1 MVENKTILGLTN
13 AGQFEVYPQVWKKH
27 TDDPDLLRVLSS
39 ADRQDVS
46 TDEIYPV
53 PACFYFTRT
62 ERFALTGDR
71 YGLIAEGAVVELKP
85 GVLMSGANMG
95 KGSAREHA
103 AITLIKAGIKLIT
116 APSFNTTFRE
126 NCLNLGLLTSTNPDV
141 VSEIIR
147 TSKIPRKKIVSEFE
161 GTEKE
166 ILESGGLFSYNARR
180 LKGELQPPKIETEK
194 RPMTMAEKI
203 IAKHLST
210 SGEKLFVKPGDQ
222 AFVSADWRFSYEVF
236 TALIKQLLQSGELAG
251 YEINDPSSV
260 LLFADHFILS
270 DNPQV
275 PVLLENQS
283 DFTESQQ
290 IKESHAQE
298 DGGICHLV
306 MVQDYIKPGDFVI
319 GTDSHTGTGGV
330 LGALCLPV
338 GATAMANSLITK
350 DTLVKIPETLRIDLK
365 GRLNKGVMAKDV
377 MLYILSQPWIRSR
390 ENLGKIFEY
399 GGEGL
404 KGLSFDEQTVLSNM
418 TAEAEGKA
426 GIVEPNKIVIDYL
439 VNKRGL
445 SQKEVDNLLV
455 GSDDNAEFSA
465 TKEIDLSKVE
475 PMVAL
480 PGDPKN
486 AIPVSQLK
494 QTVINKAFIGS
505 CTGGK
510 LDDLSA
516 VAEVLKGNFV
526 NKNVELVVQPAS
538 MNIYHQAEKE
548 GLLQIF
554 NKAGAQVVLPACGA
568 CIGEGPGKVGLKE
581 VVISASNRNFKGRM
595 GEGDAYLANPR
606 VVAASAIAGFICAG

>member
-1 MVENKTILGLTN
+1 
-13 AGQFEVYPQVWKKH
+13 
-27 TDDPDLLRVLSS
+27 
-39 ADRQDVS
+39 
-46 TDEIYPV
+46 
-53 PACFYFTRT
+53 
-62 ERFALTGDR
+62 
-71 YGLIAEGAVVELKP
+71 
-85 GVLMSGANMG
+85 
-95 KGSAREHA
+95 
-103 AITLIKAGIKLIT
+103 
-116 APSFNTTFRE
+116 
-126 NCLNLGLLTSTNPDV
+126 
-141 VSEIIR
+141 
-147 TSKIPRKKIVSEFE
+147 
-161 GTEKE
+161 
-166 ILESGGLFSYNARR
+166 
-180 LKGELQPPKIETEK
+180 
-194 RPMTMAEKI
+194 MAEKI